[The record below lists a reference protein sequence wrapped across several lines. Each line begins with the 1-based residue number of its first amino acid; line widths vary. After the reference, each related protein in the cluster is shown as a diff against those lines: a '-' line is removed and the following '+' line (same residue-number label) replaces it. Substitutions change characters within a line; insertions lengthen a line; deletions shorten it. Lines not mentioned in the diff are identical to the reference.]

1 MFIGVASL
9 RTILSSVQE
18 AFCHLPFYRYSV
30 LDHCRS
36 ILSKRGAIQI
46 TYCICLL
53 LRNSCLRHATVT
65 TRIGKNLYVTDIVR
79 ITFKHTKS
87 TSKKWY
93 CELYPHEI
101 LKKQRTL
108 PIRKTWRLENVDK
121 MLPYNIQSFKISKII
136 QKRIFVIINV
146 LFEDYI

>member
-87 TSKKWY
+87 TSKKVVLRIVSSINS
-93 CELYPHEI
+93 EEA
-101 LKKQRTL
+101 KNVANKEDMK
-108 PIRKTWRLENVDK
+108 IRKCR
-121 MLPYNIQSFKISKII
+121 
-136 QKRIFVIINV
+136 
-146 LFEDYI
+146 

>member
-65 TRIGKNLYVTDIVR
+65 TRIGKNLYVTEIVR
-79 ITFKHTKS
+79 IISTQTKS
-87 TSKKWY
+87 TSKKVLLQNVSSWNP
-93 CELYPHEI
+93 E
-101 LKKQRTL
+101 KQRTL
-108 PIRKTWRLENVDK
+108 PIRKTWRLENVNK
-121 MLPYNIQSFKISKII
+121 MYPYNLESLEII
-136 QKRIFVIINV
+136 RN
-146 LFEDYI
+146 Y